1 MQLNN
6 LDNVP
11 TIVKKAGFAIFEIPE
26 GDFSQILPKAIHAK
40 PNDKGYYSVD
50 EIREVFSYV
59 RGKQSEDQIIVF
71 EEAETINANGINA
84 FLKNLEEPN
93 EHTHFVFLVRSAAK
107 LLPTVISRAHNYYL
121 PHISKISDAPNID
134 PEILALAKKYISATP
149 QQLPKIAAD
158 IAKDKTDARAKA
170 IAVVD
175 ASIQL
180 LDKSYFIT
188 GNTTFLTKLDNL
200 LKTQEAL
207 NSNGH
212 IKLQL
217 VANML

>member
-180 LDKSYFIT
+180 LYKSYFIT

>member
-71 EEAETINANGINA
+71 EEAETINTNGINA

-170 IAVVD
+170 IAVID

-180 LDKSYFIT
+180 LYKSYFIT